1 MDNIIWW
8 RSQEL
13 SDDGELVDV
22 IFSREQWFALQH
34 LCEDA
39 ARTPDINLHIVLL
52 PCEHNLWRSVVSRG
66 DISGHLRIL
75 NTCET
80 EIADL
85 QVAILVYKN
94 VARLKI
100 SVDYS
105 C

>member
-1 MDNIIWW
+1 MDNIIRR

-13 SDDGELVDV
+13 SNNRELVDV
-22 IFSREQWFALQH
+22 IFSREQWLALQH
-34 LCEDA
+34 LREDA

-66 DISGHLRIL
+66 DISGHLGIL
-75 NTCET
+75 NTRET

-85 QVAILVYKN
+85 QVAILVYEN
-94 VARLKI
+94 VAGLEI